1 MPKCDATW
9 AYGTPPEGNVR
20 ETWPVA
26 VAIAMVAGATAPAMD
41 FVFLGPV
48 KYDWPVFERSSRVFV
63 GIGAGVLGALLPY
76 VISPKPWAA
85 KKEIERIRLGEVA
98 GGPFMSYT
106 LAF

>member
-1 MPKCDATW
+1 M
-9 AYGTPPEGNVR
+9 
-20 ETWPVA
+20 
-26 VAIAMVAGATAPAMD
+26 
-41 FVFLGPV
+41 
-48 KYDWPVFERSSRVFV
+48 
-63 GIGAGVLGALLPY
+63 LGALLPY